1 MNYITIMIY
10 TKLKKINQKFP
21 EFKGANWLIR
31 IPLAIIFIQQG
42 LDKLPFDPSTAEAYE
57 LPLIVW
63 LMVISSELLAG
74 FGLLL
79 GGILQSLKILNLIGD
94 FLTRFSGAIMVCIIT
109 GVIILSDPESFIEIL
124 LYDHIHVMLY
134 CGGLFFALRGN
145 RAK

>member
-1 MNYITIMIY
+1 MIH

-57 LPLIVW
+57 LPLSVW
-63 LMVISSELLAG
+63 FMVIISELLAG
-74 FGLLL
+74 FGLLF
-79 GGILQSLKILNLIGD
+79 GGILQSLKILNLVGD
-94 FLTRFSGAIMVCIIT
+94 FLTRFSGTIMVCIIT

>member
-1 MNYITIMIY
+1 MTY
-10 TKLKKINQKFP
+10 TKLKKLNQKFP

-42 LDKLPFDPSTAEAYE
+42 LDKLPFDPSTAETYE

-63 LMVISSELLAG
+63 FMVISSELLAG

-94 FLTRFSGAIMVCIIT
+94 FLTRFSGTIMVCIIT
-109 GVIILSDPESFIEIL
+109 GVIIVNDPDSFVEVL

>member
-1 MNYITIMIY
+1 MTY

-21 EFKGANWLIR
+21 EFNGANWLIR

-42 LDKLPFDPSTAEAYE
+42 LSKLPFDPSTAEAYE
-57 LPLIVW
+57 LPLSVW
-63 LMVISSELLAG
+63 FVVIISELLAG
-74 FGLLL
+74 FGLLF

-94 FLTRFSGAIMVCIIT
+94 FLTRFSGTTMVCIIT
-109 GVIILSDPESFIEIL
+109 GVIILSNPESFIEIL
-124 LYDHIHVMLY
+124 LYDHVHVMLY

>member
-1 MNYITIMIY
+1 MIH

-63 LMVISSELLAG
+63 FMVISSELLAG

-94 FLTRFSGAIMVCIIT
+94 FLTRFSGTIMVCIIT
-109 GVIILSDPESFIEIL
+109 GVIIVSDPESFIEIL

>member
-1 MNYITIMIY
+1 MTY
-10 TKLKKINQKFP
+10 TKLKKLNQKFP

-63 LMVISSELLAG
+63 FMVISSELLAG

-79 GGILQSLKILNLIGD
+79 GGILQSLKILNLVGD
-94 FLTRFSGAIMVCIIT
+94 FLTRFSGTIMVCIIT

>member
-1 MNYITIMIY
+1 MTY
-10 TKLKKINQKFP
+10 TKLKKLNQKFP

-63 LMVISSELLAG
+63 FMVISSELLAG

-94 FLTRFSGAIMVCIIT
+94 FLTRFSGTIMVCIIT
-109 GVIILSDPESFIEIL
+109 GVIIVSDPESFIEIL

>member
-1 MNYITIMIY
+1 MTY
-10 TKLKKINQKFP
+10 TELKKLNQKFP

-63 LMVISSELLAG
+63 FMVISSELLAG

-79 GGILQSLKILNLIGD
+79 GGILQSLKILNLVGD
-94 FLTRFSGAIMVCIIT
+94 FLTRFSGTIMVCIIT
-109 GVIILSDPESFIEIL
+109 GVIIVSDPESFIEIL

>member
-1 MNYITIMIY
+1 MIH

-57 LPLIVW
+57 LPLSVW
-63 LMVISSELLAG
+63 FMVIISELLAG
-74 FGLLL
+74 FGLLF
-79 GGILQSLKILNLIGD
+79 GGILQSFKILNLIGD
-94 FLTRFSGAIMVCIIT
+94 FLTRFSGTIMVCIIT
-109 GVIILSDPESFIEIL
+109 GVIILSDPESFIDIL
-124 LYDHIHVMLY
+124 LYDHTHVMLY
-134 CGGLFFALRGN
+134 CGGLFFTLRGN

>member
-63 LMVISSELLAG
+63 FMVISSELLAG

-94 FLTRFSGAIMVCIIT
+94 FLTRFSGTIMVCIIT
-109 GVIILSDPESFIEIL
+109 GVIILSDPESFIDIL

-134 CGGLFFALRGN
+134 CGGLFFTLRGN

>member
-1 MNYITIMIY
+1 MIH

-57 LPLIVW
+57 LPLSVW
-63 LMVISSELLAG
+63 FMVIISELLAG
-74 FGLLL
+74 FGLLF

-94 FLTRFSGAIMVCIIT
+94 FLTRFSGTIMVCIIT
-109 GVIILSDPESFIEIL
+109 GVIIVSDPESFIEIL

>member
-1 MNYITIMIY
+1 MC
-10 TKLKKINQKFP
+10 
-21 EFKGANWLIR
+21 IR
-31 IPLAIIFIQQG
+31 DRAIIFIQQG
-42 LDKLPFDPSTAEAYE
+42 LDKLPFDPSTAETYE

-63 LMVISSELLAG
+63 FMVISSELLAG

-94 FLTRFSGAIMVCIIT
+94 FLTRFSGTIMVCIIT
-109 GVIILSDPESFIEIL
+109 GVIILSNPESFIEIL

-134 CGGLFFALRGN
+134 CGGLFFTLRGN

>member
-1 MNYITIMIY
+1 MTY
-10 TKLKKINQKFP
+10 TKLKKLNQKFP

-42 LDKLPFDPSTAEAYE
+42 LDKLPFDPSTAETYE

-63 LMVISSELLAG
+63 FMVISSELLAG

-94 FLTRFSGAIMVCIIT
+94 FLTRFSGTIMVCIIT

>member
-1 MNYITIMIY
+1 MDYITLMIY

-57 LPLIVW
+57 LPLSVW
-63 LMVISSELLAG
+63 FMVIISELLAG
-74 FGLLL
+74 FGLLF

-94 FLTRFSGAIMVCIIT
+94 FLTRFSGTIMVCIIT

>member
-1 MNYITIMIY
+1 MNYIFTMTY
-10 TKLKKINQKFP
+10 TKLKKLNQKFP

-42 LDKLPFDPSTAEAYE
+42 LDKLPFDPSTAETYE

-63 LMVISSELLAG
+63 FMVISSELLAG

-94 FLTRFSGAIMVCIIT
+94 FLTRFSGTIMVCIIT

-134 CGGLFFALRGN
+134 CG
-145 RAK
+145 

>member
-57 LPLIVW
+57 LPLSVW
-63 LMVISSELLAG
+63 FMVIISELLAG
-74 FGLLL
+74 FGLLF
-79 GGILQSLKILNLIGD
+79 GGILRSLKILNLIGD
-94 FLTRFSGAIMVCIIT
+94 FLTRFSGTIMVCIIT

-134 CGGLFFALRGN
+134 CGGLFFTLRGN

>member
-1 MNYITIMIY
+1 MIH

-57 LPLIVW
+57 LPLSVW
-63 LMVISSELLAG
+63 FMVIISELLAG
-74 FGLLL
+74 FGLLF
-79 GGILQSLKILNLIGD
+79 GGILRSLGILSLIGD
-94 FLTRFSGAIMVCIIT
+94 LLTRFSGTIIVCVIT
-109 GVIILSDPESFIEIL
+109 GVIIVGDPDSFIEIL
-124 LYDHIHVMLY
+124 LYDHTHVMLY

>member
-1 MNYITIMIY
+1 MIY
-10 TKLKKINQKFP
+10 TKLKKINQNFP

-63 LMVISSELLAG
+63 FMVISSELLAG

-94 FLTRFSGAIMVCIIT
+94 FLTRFSGTIMVCIIT